1 MSDYYDD
8 TSASGFIVDTF
19 EGVSSRFTDLEVLRT
34 SDYNV
39 TARASRYGRLWLL
52 KGLAPAVA
60 HTEAYRQMLRKE
72 FETMM
77 TLNHP
82 YVVQAVA
89 LEEVV
94 PLGVCIVM
102 EYVDGITLAQWLEQR
117 PTRRERRRVASEI
130 IEGLAYIHSCGV
142 VHRDIKPTNILIT
155 RMGATA
161 KIIDFGLADG
171 DANTILKQ
179 PAGTR
184 RYMSPEQATEATA
197 DVRNDIY
204 SLGAV
209 LGDMCLGG
217 TYRAVAR
224 RCLMPI
230 ARRYANI
237 AELQQA
243 VATGQRRRRR
253 LWRCAAA
260 VTLVGALTAEWL
272 LVRGS
277 GDTSSAAK
285 VDSLQSVV
293 SASNE
298 AIDATRRSMALV
310 HDTVAQLRRAADSEA
325 QRSAALNALI
335 EQGRRE
341 LTGYWRSQIQPRIAT
356 AKDYNEV
363 SNLMSKLS
371 DRYNAILQAHA
382 ADLTAA
388 EQVILEREMDKLY
401 ADLSKQCVAKITE
414 LSEQAGLST
423 PQTLHYE
430 RQKMVADSIRRAA
443 ALNDLI
449 DKGRRQLSSYWERLR
464 PRVEAA
470 TDFDEAVRVQ
480 SKLTDKLNAFVKGA
494 SPHLTAAELAV
505 LKQELLT
512 QHDQLIQSCT
522 KKLNDLMQ

>member
-1 MSDYYDD
+1 MSDHYDD

-19 EGVSSRFTDLEVLRT
+19 EGVSSRFTDLEVLHT

-52 KGLAPAVA
+52 KGLATAVA

-102 EYVDGITLAQWLEQR
+102 EYVDGLTLAQWLEQR

-142 VHRDIKPTNILIT
+142 VHRDIKPSNILIT

-209 LGDMCLGG
+209 LGDMGLGG
-217 TYRAVAR
+217 AYRAVAR
-224 RCLMPI
+224 RCMMPI

-243 VATGQRRRRR
+243 IARGQRRRRR
-253 LWRCAAA
+253 LWRSAAA
-260 VTLVGALTAEWL
+260 VALVGALTAEWL

-293 SASNE
+293 IASNE

-341 LTGYWRSQIQPRIAT
+341 LTRYWRSQIQQRIAA

-363 SNLMSKLS
+363 SNLMSKFS
-371 DRYNAILQAHA
+371 DRYNAFLQAHA
-382 ADLTAA
+382 AELTAA
-388 EQVILEREMDKLY
+388 EQVILEREMAKLY
-401 ADLSKQCVAKITE
+401 TDLSKQCTAKFDELSAQSVSQSSTMVAKT
-414 LSEQAGLST
+414 
-423 PQTLHYE
+423 
-430 RQKMVADSIRRAA
+430 DSIRRAA

-480 SKLTDKLNAFVKGA
+480 SKLTDKLNAFVNGA
-494 SPHLTAAELAV
+494 SPHLTDAELSV

-522 KKLNDLMQ
+522 KKLNELTH

>member
-1 MSDYYDD
+1 MSDHYDD

-209 LGDMCLGG
+209 LGDMWLGG
-217 TYRAVAR
+217 AYRAVAR
-224 RCLMPI
+224 RCMMPI

-243 VATGQRRRRR
+243 IARGQRRRRR

-260 VTLVGALTAEWL
+260 VALVGALTAEWL

-277 GDTSSAAK
+277 GDASSAAK

-293 SASNE
+293 NASNE

-341 LTGYWRSQIQPRIAT
+341 LTGYWRSQIQQHIAA
-356 AKDYNEV
+356 AKDYSEV
-363 SNLMSKLS
+363 SNLMSKFS
-371 DRYNAILQAHA
+371 DRYNTFLQAHA
-382 ADLTAA
+382 AELTAA
-388 EQVILEREMDKLY
+388 EQVILEREMAKLY
-401 ADLSKQCVAKITE
+401 TDLSKQCTAKFGE
-414 LSEQAGLST
+414 LSAQPAAQIST
-423 PQTLHYE
+423 
-430 RQKMVADSIRRAA
+430 MVANTDSIRRAA

-449 DKGRRQLSSYWERLR
+449 DRGRRQLSSYWERLR
-464 PRVEAA
+464 PSVEAA

-494 SPHLTAAELAV
+494 SPHLTDAELSV

-522 KKLNDLMQ
+522 KKLNELTQ